1 MRQAGCEWGWLAR
14 ARNAALAAALALSGG
29 CATVNG
35 GNGEVNDP
43 LEPFNRA
50 MYGINDTLDTLVLKP
65 VAEGYVAILPDPVRD
80 WVRNFFANLD
90 DVMIGFNNLLQGKPL
105 DAATDWM
112 RFAVNT
118 IFGFGGINDF
128 ASAMG
133 LEKHDEDFGQTFGRW
148 GMDYG
153 AYIVWPF
160 TGSSTIRDSLGGIFN
175 WSTDP
180 VWQHRPIRERNA
192 AFAVR
197 VLSRRADLLVASNIL
212 EQAALDKYIFQRD
225 AYIARRRDLIY
236 DGRPPREQ
244 REPPGE
250 DRQSPRGQLQAPPP
264 STQAAERLLE
274 TPADNPA
281 GEPRVVNVYE
291 PRVPKNYEAVL
302 AASSPGE

>member
-1 MRQAGCEWGWLAR
+1 MAEWLRR
-14 ARNAALAAALALSGG
+14 ARNGALAAALALSAG

-35 GNGEVNDP
+35 GGEINDP

-50 MYGINDTLDTLVLKP
+50 MFGINDTLDALVLKP

-90 DVMIGFNNLLQGKPL
+90 DLMIGFNNLLQGKPL

-160 TGSSTIRDSLGGIFN
+160 TGSSSLRDSLGGIFN

-180 VWQHRPIRERNA
+180 VWQSRPISTRNV

-197 VLSRRADLLVASNIL
+197 TISRRADLLVASTIL
-212 EQAALDKYIFQRD
+212 EEAALDKYIFQRD
-225 AYIARRRDLIY
+225 AYLARRRDLIY
-236 DGRPPREQ
+236 DGRPPRTGQ
-244 REPPGE
+244 DGPRSQ
-250 DRQSPRGQLQAPPP
+250 QSAPLPD
-264 STQAAERLLE
+264 AAARLLE
-274 TPADNPA
+274 EPAVNPELA
-281 GEPRVVNVYE
+281 PHIGNVYE

-302 AASSPGE
+302 AASPTGE

>member
-1 MRQAGCEWGWLAR
+1 VTRNGKQAGWLRR
-14 ARNAALAAALALSGG
+14 ARNVALAATLALGAG

-35 GNGEVNDP
+35 GEINDP
-43 LEPFNRA
+43 LEPYNRA
-50 MYGINDTLDTLVLKP
+50 VFGINDTLDTLFLKP
-65 VAEGYVAILPDPVRD
+65 VAEGYVTILPDPVRD

-90 DVMIGFNNLLQGKPL
+90 DLMIGFNNLIQGKPL

-160 TGSSTIRDSLGGIFN
+160 TGSSSIRDSLGGILN

-180 VWQHRPIRERNA
+180 VWQYRPKNERNV
-192 AFAVR
+192 AFGIR
-197 VLSRRADLLVASNIL
+197 VLSRRADLLVASTIL
-212 EQAALDKYIFQRD
+212 EEAALDKYIFQRD
-225 AYIARRRDLIY
+225 AYLARRRDLIY
-236 DGRPPREQ
+236 DGRPPRIE
-244 REPPGE
+244 REAPRS
-250 DRQSPRGQLQAPPP
+250 RQATPVPE
-264 STQAAERLLE
+264 AAVRLLE
-274 TPADNPA
+274 EPALDAEA
-281 GEPRVVNVYE
+281 G
-291 PRVPKNYEAVL
+291 PRVPRNYEAVL
-302 AASSPGE
+302 AASTTGE

>member
-1 MRQAGCEWGWLAR
+1 MRQAGAGTGWMAR
-14 ARNAALAAALALSGG
+14 ARNAALAAALALSAG

-35 GNGEVNDP
+35 VNGEVHDP
-43 LEPFNRA
+43 LESYNRA
-50 MYGINDTLDTLVLKP
+50 VYGINDALDALVLKP
-65 VAEGYVAILPDPVRD
+65 VAEGYVAIVPDPVRD

-90 DVMIGFNNLLQGKPL
+90 DLIIGLNNLLQGKPL

-153 AYIVWPF
+153 AYIVWPLF
-160 TGSSTIRDSLGGIFN
+160 GSSTIRDSLGALIYY
-175 WSTDP
+175 SVDP
-180 VWQHRPIRERNA
+180 VWQFRPTDTRNA
-192 AFAVR
+192 LFVMR
-197 VLSRRADLLVASNIL
+197 GVSKRADLLVASNIL

-244 REPPGE
+244 REPPRE
-250 DRQSPRGQLQAPPP
+250 DSQAPRGQLQAPPP
-264 STQAAERLLE
+264 SAQAAERLLE
-274 TPADNPA
+274 APADNPA

>member
-1 MRQAGCEWGWLAR
+1 VAKWLRR
-14 ARNAALAAALALSGG
+14 ARNGALSAALALSAG

-35 GNGEVNDP
+35 GGEINDP
-43 LEPFNRA
+43 LEPYNRA
-50 MYGINDTLDTLVLKP
+50 VFGINDTLDTLVLKP
-65 VAEGYVAILPDPVRD
+65 VAEGYVAIVPDPVRD

-90 DVMIGFNNLLQGKPL
+90 DVMIGFNNLIQGKPL

-160 TGSSTIRDSLGGIFN
+160 TGSSTLRDSLGGIFN

-180 VWQHRPIRERNA
+180 VWQVRPKSTRNA
-192 AFAVR
+192 GFTVR
-197 VLSRRADLLVASNIL
+197 VISRRADLLVASTIL
-212 EQAALDKYIFQRD
+212 EEAALDKYIFQRD
-225 AYIARRRDLIY
+225 AYVARRRDLIY
-236 DGRPPREQ
+236 DGRPPRNGAET
-244 REPPGE
+244 
-250 DRQSPRGQLQAPPP
+250 PRSQHIAPQVD
-264 STQAAERLLE
+264 TAARLLE
-274 TPADNPA
+274 EPAVNPEA
-281 GEPRVVNVYE
+281 APRVEGVYE
-291 PRVPKNYEAVL
+291 PRVPRNYEAVL
-302 AASSPGE
+302 AASVDGE

>member
-1 MRQAGCEWGWLAR
+1 MQAVYRAGWLAR
-14 ARNAALAAALALSGG
+14 ARNAALTAALALSAG

-35 GNGEVNDP
+35 GNGEVSDP
-43 LEPFNRA
+43 LENVNRSVFAFNDA
-50 MYGINDTLDTLVLKP
+50 FDAAIFKP
-65 VAEGYVAILPDPVRD
+65 VANAYVKVLPDPVRD
-80 WVRNFFANLD
+80 WVRNFFANID
-90 DVMIGFNNLLQGKPL
+90 DLIIGLNNLLQGKPL

-160 TGSSTIRDSLGGIFN
+160 FGASTIRDALGGAIYYAI
-175 WSTDP
+175 DP
-180 VWQHRPIRERNA
+180 VWQWRPIRERNA
-192 AFAVR
+192 LYLTRAV
-197 VLSRRADLLVASNIL
+197 SKRADLLVASTIL
-212 EQAALDKYIFQRD
+212 EEAALDKYIFNRD
-225 AYIARRRDLIY
+225 AFLARRRDLIY

-244 REPPGE
+244 REA
-250 DRQSPRGQLQAPPP
+250 PRTQLPVSPPP
-264 STQAAERLLE
+264 AEAAARLIE
-274 TPADNPA
+274 QPAVNAA
-281 GEPRVVNVYE
+281 GAPRVANVYE